1 MPARK
6 RRCDGDR
13 LHHRAGITID
23 AGALLCILTV
33 GCSLTTGV
41 DDRRQHVDDE
51 RRCAPTDADLA
62 LRTVSLTDIDQAD
75 DRVAR
80 MAKDRAPNS
89 FSWRAIQAAHAIEI
103 LPLLS
108 RIEIL
113 EERQGTPQ
121 ANPTQLNAVRNEVLG
136 RIMLAMSEV
145 SSTAGKAACE
155 IERTYQAADRMRAGE
170 QARVKQQTLWA
181 IIIGAAAAM
190 AAGGATLSDAGSQ
203 AEGLAS
209 LIGGLVAGMLGVTA
223 LYQEGE
229 ETFTHS
235 NNILREV
242 WLQPD
247 QPRYIPPSIWL
258 LLKQPVAEG
267 SESKSYLEELLASWH
282 QEGRLGTPGSK
293 IEQKR
298 HELFFGAGGSYTTSD
313 LVARAQMLDMLRA
326 TILVMNQHMERLIR
340 EVMIQTAA
348 RKQSWSPARKNP

>member
-1 MPARK
+1 MALYPTIVSTWRWTGTALF
-6 RRCDGDR
+6 CV
-13 LHHRAGITID
+13 LAAGC
-23 AGALLCILTV
+23 A
-33 GCSLTTGV
+33 LTTGV
-41 DDRRQHVDDE
+41 DDRHHHGDDE
-51 RRCAPTDADLA
+51 RRCAPTDGDLA
-62 LRTVSLTDIDQAD
+62 LRRVSLTEIDTAD

-80 MAKDRAPNS
+80 MAENRAPNS
-89 FSWRAIQAAHAIEI
+89 FSWRALQAARAIEI

-113 EERQGTPQ
+113 EERQGSPQ
-121 ANPTQLNAVRNEVLG
+121 ANATQLNAVRNEVLG
-136 RIMLAMSEV
+136 RIMLGMSEV
-145 SSTAGKAACE
+145 SSTSGKAACE

-170 QARVKQQTLWA
+170 HARVKQQTLWA

-190 AAGGATLSDAGSQ
+190 AAGGATLSDAGSP

-209 LIGGLVAGMLGVTA
+209 LIGGLVAGALGVTA

-242 WLQPD
+242 WVHPD

-267 SESKSYLEELLASWH
+267 SESKSFLEELIASWH
-282 QEGRLGTPGSK
+282 QEGRLGVPDSK
-293 IEQKR
+293 VALKR
-298 HELFFGAGGSYTTSD
+298 SELFFGPGGLYTTSD

-326 TILVMNQHMERLIR
+326 TILVMNLHLERLIR
-340 EVMIQTAA
+340 EVMIQTAV
-348 RKQSWSPARKNP
+348 RKQSWSPPNKTP

>member
-1 MPARK
+1 MSHAKETLRWQEAREYAV
-6 RRCDGDR
+6 
-13 LHHRAGITID
+13 AGGI
-23 AGALLCILTV
+23 LLCVLTT
-33 GCSLTTGV
+33 GCALTTGV
-41 DDRRQHVDDE
+41 DDRRQHADDE
-51 RRCAPTDADLA
+51 RRCAPTDGDIA
-62 LRTVSLTDIDQAD
+62 LRRVSLTDIDQAD
-75 DRVAR
+75 DRVSR
-80 MAKDRAPNS
+80 MAETRAPNS
-89 FSWRAIQAAHAIEI
+89 FSWRAIQAAQAIEI

-121 ANPTQLNAVRNEVLG
+121 AAPTQLNAVRIEALG

-170 QARVKQQTLWA
+170 NARVKQQTLWA

-190 AAGGATLSDAGSQ
+190 VAGGATLSDAGSS

-209 LIGGLVAGMLGVTA
+209 LIGGLMAGALGVTA

-242 WLQPD
+242 SLQPH

-258 LLKQPVAEG
+258 LLKQPVVEG
-267 SESKSYLEELLASWH
+267 SESKSYLEELLASWR

-293 IEQKR
+293 TEQKR
-298 HELFFGAGGSYTTSD
+298 SELFFGSGGLYATSD

-326 TILVMNQHMERLIR
+326 TILIMNQHMERLIR
-340 EVMIQTAA
+340 EVMIQTAV
-348 RKQSWSPARKNP
+348 RKQSWSPAGKSP

>member
-1 MPARK
+1 MAT
-6 RRCDGDR
+6 GSALR
-13 LHHRAGITID
+13 LRAG
-23 AGALLCILTV
+23 LLLWVLTT
-33 GCSLTTGV
+33 GCALTTGV
-41 DDRRQHVDDE
+41 DDRRQYMDDE
-51 RRCAPTDADLA
+51 RRCAPTEGDIA
-62 LRTVSLTDIDQAD
+62 LRRISLTDIDKAD

-80 MAKDRAPNS
+80 LAEGRVPNS
-89 FSWRAIQAAHAIEI
+89 FSWRAMQAAHAIEI
-103 LPLLS
+103 MPLLS

-113 EERQGTPQ
+113 EEWKGTPR

-155 IERTYQAADRMRAGE
+155 IERTYQAADRMRGGE
-170 QARVKQQTLWA
+170 QARIKQQTLWA

-190 AAGGATLSDAGSQ
+190 AAGGATLSDAGSP
-203 AEGLAS
+203 AEGVAS
-209 LIGGLVAGMLGVTA
+209 LIGGLVAGALGVTA

-242 WLQPD
+242 WVHPD
-247 QPRYIPPSIWL
+247 RPLYIPPSIWL

-267 SESKSYLEELLASWH
+267 SDSNSYLDELIGSWR

-298 HELFFGAGGSYTTSD
+298 RELFFGPGGSYTTSD

-326 TILVMNQHMERLIR
+326 TILVMNLHMERLIR
-340 EVMIQTAA
+340 EVMIQTAV
-348 RKQSWSPARKNP
+348 RKQSWSPSQKAP

>member
-1 MPARK
+1 MAI
-6 RRCDGDR
+6 GS
-13 LHHRAGITID
+13 TI
-23 AGALLCILTV
+23 ASASKLIEGVLVCILIT
-33 GCSLTTGV
+33 GCAFTTGV
-41 DDRRQHVDDE
+41 DDRRRYLDDE
-51 RRCAPTDADLA
+51 RRCAPTDGDLA
-62 LRTVSLTDIDQAD
+62 LRRVSLTDIDTAD

-80 MAKDRAPNS
+80 MAEARAPNS
-89 FSWRAIQAAHAIEI
+89 FSWRAMQAAHAIEI

-108 RIEIL
+108 RIEVL
-113 EERQGTPQ
+113 EERRGTAL
-121 ANPTQLNAVRNEVLG
+121 ANQTQLNTVRNEVLG

-155 IERTYQAADRMRAGE
+155 IERTYQAADRLRAGE

-190 AAGGATLSDAGSQ
+190 AAGGATLSDAGSP

-209 LIGGLVAGMLGVTA
+209 LIGGLVAGALGVTA

-235 NNILREV
+235 NNILSEV
-242 WLQPD
+242 WLHPD

-267 SESKSYLEELLASWH
+267 SESKSYLEELMASWR

-298 HELFFGAGGSYTTSD
+298 RDLFFGSGGSYTTSD

-326 TILVMNQHMERLIR
+326 TILIMNQHMERLIR
-340 EVMIQTAA
+340 EVMIQTAV
-348 RKQSWSPARKNP
+348 RKQSWSPTPKNP

>member
-1 MPARK
+1 MATGSSIAPAS
-6 RRCDGDR
+6 R
-13 LHHRAGITID
+13 LR
-23 AGALLCILTV
+23 AGALLCLLNA
-33 GCSLTTGV
+33 GCALTTGI
-41 DDRRQHVDDE
+41 DDHRQHMDDE
-51 RRCAPTDADLA
+51 RRCAPTEGDLA
-62 LRTVSLTDIDQAD
+62 LRRVSLTDIDAAD

-80 MAKDRAPNS
+80 MAENRVPNS
-89 FSWRAIQAAHAIEI
+89 FSWRAILAARAIEI

-113 EERQGTPQ
+113 EERRGTPQ
-121 ANPTQLNAVRNEVLG
+121 ANQTQLNAVRNEVLG

-145 SSTAGKAACE
+145 SSTAAKAACE
-155 IERTYQAADRMRAGE
+155 IERTYQAADRMRSGE

-181 IIIGAAAAM
+181 IVIGAAAAM
-190 AAGGATLSDAGSQ
+190 AAGGATLSDAGSP

-209 LIGGLVAGMLGVTA
+209 LIGGLVAGTLGITA
-223 LYQEGE
+223 LYQEGQ

-242 WLQPD
+242 WFHPD

-267 SESKSYLEELLASWH
+267 SESKSYLEELMASWR

-293 IEQKR
+293 TEQKR
-298 HELFFGAGGSYTTSD
+298 SELFFGPGGSYTTSD

-326 TILVMNQHMERLIR
+326 TILIMNQHMERLIR
-340 EVMIQTAA
+340 EVMIQTAV
-348 RKQSWSPARKNP
+348 RKQSWSPTKTNP

>member
-1 MPARK
+1 MAI
-6 RRCDGDR
+6 GSGSAIVSASR
-13 LHHRAGITID
+13 LRIGVL
-23 AGALLCILTV
+23 LLCSLNA
-33 GCSLTTGV
+33 GCALTTGV
-41 DDRRQHVDDE
+41 DDRRQHADDE

-62 LRTVSLTDIDQAD
+62 LRRVSLEDIDTAD

-80 MAKDRAPNS
+80 MAENRVPTS
-89 FSWRAIQAAHAIEI
+89 FSWRAIQAARAIEI

-113 EERQGTPQ
+113 EEQRGTPQ
-121 ANPTQLNAVRNEVLG
+121 ADPTQLNAVRIEALG

-145 SSTAGKAACE
+145 SSTAAKAACE

-190 AAGGATLSDAGSQ
+190 AAGGATLSDAGSL
-203 AEGLAS
+203 AEGSAS
-209 LIGGLVAGMLGVTA
+209 LIGGLMAGALGITA

-242 WLQPD
+242 SHHPD

-258 LLKQPVAEG
+258 LLKQPIAEG
-267 SESKSYLEELLASWH
+267 AESKSYLEELLASWH

-293 IEQKR
+293 TEQKR
-298 HELFFGAGGSYTTSD
+298 SELLFGSGGSYTTSD

-340 EVMIQTAA
+340 EVMIQTAV
-348 RKQSWSPARKNP
+348 RKQSWAPAGKTP